1 MQQRHY
7 RNLFLICAIVA
18 VTSFALGTV
27 ARKYGGRHRASR
39 ALWLASLTGRGIS
52 NSPAQTFAA
61 VLDNLEDSYVDKIQD
76 ERKLT
81 YGALRQ
87 MMDELDDPNSRFLD
101 PAETRDVLDAED
113 GVFHGI
119 GAVVNIEA
127 THTKLGEHRRAVV
140 ANVLP
145 DGPAANA
152 GLRPGD
158 TIVMIDSTW
167 LYSPHLKLPLTKRV
181 DKSALPALPAP
192 QADDSIVFSTRDV
205 MQRLSQDGKT
215 QRLIVMGAG
224 GKSLEAVDLVS
235 AATRTRPVE
244 VVSRDEGVAEVR
256 ISGLTKAV
264 GPELDQALAKASQS
278 GAKRIVLD
286 LRGCVGGSLERAA
299 LVAGRFVDGP
309 LGSVDRKAGR
319 KPAKAQLAAHKTS
332 NAWDGPL
339 VVMVNRST
347 LGAAEFLAGALAA
360 RGRATIVGTRT
371 FGDGLEHTVVV
382 LKDGS
387 SLLMTTGKIYTAN
400 GVSYQA
406 RGVSPGIAVASAADQ
421 TDAAIRAFR

>member
-1 MQQRHY
+1 MQRHY
-7 RNLFLICAIVA
+7 RNLFLVCAIVA
-18 VTSFALGTV
+18 AGSFALGIA
-27 ARKYGGRHRASR
+27 ARKYSGGRHAGRS
-39 ALWLASLTGRGIS
+39 LWLASLTGRGIS
-52 NSPAQTFAA
+52 HSPSQTFAA

-127 THTKLGEHRRAVV
+127 THSKVGEHRRAVV

-145 DGPAANA
+145 DGPAAKA

-158 TIVMIDSTW
+158 TIVMVDSTW
-167 LYSPHLKLPLTKRV
+167 LYAPHMKLPLIRRS
-181 DKSALPALPAP
+181 DKSALPAIPAP
-192 QADDSIVFSTRDV
+192 QTDDAVIFNTRDI
-205 MQRLSQDGKT
+205 MQRLSQDGKSE
-215 QRLIVMGAG
+215 RLILIGDN
-224 GKSLEAVDLVS
+224 GKSLEAVDIAS
-235 AATRTRPVE
+235 AATKTRPVE
-244 VVSRDEGVAEVR
+244 VMSRDAGVAEIRV
-256 ISGLTKAV
+256 SGLTKTV
-264 GPELDQALAKASQS
+264 GPELDQALAKAVQS
-278 GAKRIVLD
+278 GAKRVVLD
-286 LRGCVGGSLERAA
+286 LRGCVGGSLDRAT
-299 LVAGRFVDGP
+299 LVAGRFTDGP
-309 LGSVDRKAGR
+309 LGSVDRRAGNKAV
-319 KPAKAQLAAHKTS
+319 KVQLAAHKST

-360 RGRATIVGTRT
+360 RGRATVVGTRT
-371 FGDGLEHTVVV
+371 FGDGLEHSVVV

-387 SLLMTTGKIYTAN
+387 SLLMTTGKIYTSN
-400 GVSYQA
+400 GQSYQA
-406 RGVSPGIAVASAADQ
+406 RGIAPAVAVASAADQ
-421 TDAAIRAFR
+421 TTAAMKAFR